1 MLWLEGRGFNV
12 RFMACMSR
20 SASMLGLLVP
30 GLRGFISFALLPSRS
45 QMLNCCDMPSSD
57 LTCVHICANVLSL
70 ALCCSFVLRLW
81 QIMALLR

>member
-1 MLWLEGRGFNV
+1 M

-57 LTCVHICANVLSL
+57 LTFVHIYVQMCCHLS
-70 ALCCSFVLRLW
+70 LCCSFVLYLW
-81 QIMALLR
+81 QIMALFR